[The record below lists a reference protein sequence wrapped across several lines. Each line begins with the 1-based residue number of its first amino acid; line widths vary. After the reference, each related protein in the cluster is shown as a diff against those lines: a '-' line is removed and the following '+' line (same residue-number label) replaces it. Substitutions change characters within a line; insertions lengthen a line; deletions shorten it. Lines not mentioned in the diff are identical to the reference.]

1 MAGWFYRAMHR
12 EPVVMWSC
20 AIGGLGMAL
29 PAIVPR
35 ELVEIVFEGW
45 EGDARGAERG
55 GGGEG
60 AATVGVRRRRARGGA
75 RGGMGRGRRA
85 RGGRERKARE
95 TNAKRGEAR
104 ESVMII
110 VTRE

>member
-35 ELVEIVFEGW
+35 ELVETFSRDGK
-45 EGDARGAERG
+45 
-55 GGGEG
+55 
-60 AATVGVRRRRARGGA
+60 ATRAVPL
-75 RGGMGRGRRA
+75 
-85 RGGRERKARE
+85 
-95 TNAKRGEAR
+95 
-104 ESVMII
+104 SLIHI
-110 VTRE
+110 